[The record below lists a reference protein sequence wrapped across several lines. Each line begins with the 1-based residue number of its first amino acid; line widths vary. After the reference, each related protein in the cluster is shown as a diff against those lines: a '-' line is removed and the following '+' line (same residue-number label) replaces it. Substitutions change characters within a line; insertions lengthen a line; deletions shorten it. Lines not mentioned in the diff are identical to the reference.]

1 MKGRNASHGRQIV
14 YRQRIYTEPPL
25 DKISTRCLLTCEYTN
40 KLMMVFLSAFIK
52 LRKAT
57 VSFVMCVC
65 VCPTTLAPNRR
76 ILMKFNICLFFRKS
90 VEKIQII
97 QVSLK
102 LTRMTVTLH
111 EGLCLLG

>member
-65 VCPTTLAPNRR
+65 VCV
-76 ILMKFNICLFFRKS
+76 C
-90 VEKIQII
+90 VC
-97 QVSLK
+97 VSAQPHWLPIDGF
-102 LTRMTVTLH
+102 L
-111 EGLCLLG
+111 